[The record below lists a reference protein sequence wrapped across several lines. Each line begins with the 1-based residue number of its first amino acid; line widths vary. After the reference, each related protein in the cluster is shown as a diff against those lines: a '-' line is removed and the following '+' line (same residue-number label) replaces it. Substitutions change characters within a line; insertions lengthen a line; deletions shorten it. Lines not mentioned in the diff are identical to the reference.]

1 MYDYVY
7 IVKCKIEIF
16 KCDLKYF
23 FCFINKEIVNVVK
36 SVREFIEVIMKDEN
50 YYEIYERRV
59 EVCFLNY
66 LDIYWVES
74 KVDYFL

>member
-1 MYDYVY
+1 MWF
-7 IVKCKIEIF
+7 KI
-16 KCDLKYF
+16 F

-36 SVREFIEVIMKDEN
+36 SVCEFIEVIMKDEN

>member
-1 MYDYVY
+1 MWF
-7 IVKCKIEIF
+7 KI
-16 KCDLKYF
+16 F